1 MRVFIAGAT
10 GTLGRPVV
18 RALVS
23 RGHQVVGLTR
33 TDEGARRIQATGA
46 KAVIGNALDA
56 ERMKKLVV
64 EARPDVVVHL
74 LTAIPP
80 AGVMRKNQLRPTNEL
95 RVTGTANLIGASM
108 AAGARRLVAESF
120 VGIYAGGNFSRPASE
135 DDPLPPAPDG
145 PFKDPFLALRSLED
159 QLRHASAQSGIETV
173 ALRIGFL
180 YGSDV
185 PSTRHM
191 IDQARAGRMFVP
203 AGLSGIG
210 PFVHNDDAAAA
221 IVAAIERPNVSG
233 VYNVV
238 DNQPM
243 PMTDFISQLAAAVAA
258 PRPKTMPA
266 WVVKL
271 MAPLIAALAG
281 SRLVLDNS
289 KAKRELG
296 WTPLYPTVAEGLK
309 EVRSLLAAA

>member
-120 VGIYAGGNFSRPASE
+120 VGIYAGGNFSRPASGTIRCRQRRT
-135 DDPLPPAPDG
+135 D
-145 PFKDPFLALRSLED
+145 RSKILSWHCD
-159 QLRHASAQSGIETV
+159 RSRTSFATPRHS
-173 ALRIGFL
+173 
-180 YGSDV
+180 
-185 PSTRHM
+185 
-191 IDQARAGRMFVP
+191 RA
-203 AGLSGIG
+203 
-210 PFVHNDDAAAA
+210 
-221 IVAAIERPNVSG
+221 
-233 VYNVV
+233 
-238 DNQPM
+238 
-243 PMTDFISQLAAAVAA
+243 
-258 PRPKTMPA
+258 
-266 WVVKL
+266 
-271 MAPLIAALAG
+271 
-281 SRLVLDNS
+281 
-289 KAKRELG
+289 
-296 WTPLYPTVAEGLK
+296 
-309 EVRSLLAAA
+309 